1 MNSIISWV
9 GGKKALRDLIYLR
22 MPKNYDRYIE
32 VFGGGGWGLFGET
45 PDKCME
51 VYNDFNSNLANLFYC
66 VKERPMALLRELS
79 FLPLNSRDEFT
90 TLRKFL
96 TMEEFKSEHLAEELE
111 IATHFLKEPEAT
123 EIRDILMERAAVG
136 DVKRAAAF
144 YKIPP
149 EKTIIIFDDISLDVG
164 KMRIRRKGS
173 DGGHNGIK
181 SIIYLTGSDQFPR
194 IKVGVGKKPHPD
206 YDLAAWVLGHF
217 SAEELKMLEEV
228 YEHCYQAL
236 GEMLKGNI
244 DRAMN
249 LFN

>member
-1 MNSIISWV
+1 MNSS
-9 GGKKALRDLIYLR
+9 
-22 MPKNYDRYIE
+22 
-32 VFGGGGWGLFGET
+32 GEA
-45 PDKCME
+45 
-51 VYNDFNSNLANLFYC
+51 V
-66 VKERPMALLRELS
+66 RE
-79 FLPLNSRDEFT
+79 
-90 TLRKFL
+90 
-96 TMEEFKSEHLAEELE
+96 
-111 IATHFLKEPEAT
+111 
-123 EIRDILMERAAVG
+123 
-136 DVKRAAAF
+136 AAAF
-144 YKIPP
+144 YNIPP
-149 EKTIIIFDDISLDVG
+149 EKTIIIF
-164 KMRIRRKGS
+164 